1 MRPTH
6 YRFLDGIRG
15 LAALYVVL
23 NHVWARFVTRAEG
36 LPAWFHLLKF
46 GHVAVA
52 IFIVLSGFCLMLPVA
67 QTDKKTLS
75 GGERGF
81 LRRRARRILPAYF
94 AALTLSFGLAALVPR
109 LRNPGELSVENALLH
124 LFLVHNWVPR
134 FSISLNGPLWSVAL
148 EWQIYFV
155 FAFLLLP
162 LRRRWGILAALGA
175 ALLVST
181 LLVGVGLG
189 PGNPWLLVLFAVGM
203 LGAELVQRPVG
214 RGFTALTLAL
224 TALSALVHLVVWR
237 DHFPWPDSLWLIYG
251 LKLALDLLLSASV
264 LCWLVAGVQG
274 HAPLAPVFRVLSS
287 RPLVALGTFSYSIYL
302 MHDPL
307 LALSLPLLDPLIK
320 AAPLPTFAFAASA
333 FVPATLGLCYLF
345 YRVCERPFL
354 KNRVIP

>member
-1 MRPTH
+1 MRPNH
-6 YRFLDGIRG
+6 YWFLDGIRG

-23 NHVWARFVTRAEG
+23 NHVWARFVTRTDN

-46 GHVAVA
+46 GHAAVA
-52 IFIVLSGFCLMLPVA
+52 IFIVLSGFCLMLPVV
-67 QTDKKTLS
+67 QTEEKALR
-75 GGERGF
+75 GGWQGF
-81 LRRRARRILPAYF
+81 LKRRARRILPAYF
-94 AALTLSFGLAALVPR
+94 AALALSFGLAALFPR

-162 LRRRWGILAALGA
+162 LWRKAGRGGALSAALTLSA
-175 ALLVST
+175 

-189 PGNPWLLVLFAVGM
+189 PGNPWLVVLFAVGM

-224 TALSALVHLVVWR
+224 TVFSTVAHIVVWR
-237 DHFPWPDSLWLIYG
+237 DHFPWPQALWPAYG

-274 HAPLAPVFRVLSS
+274 HAPLAPVFRLLES
-287 RPLVALGTFSYSIYL
+287 RPLVALGAFSYSIYL